1 MRNEC
6 IDIRSFETITAKQLL
21 ADFSLLAHGK
31 LKDLLPI
38 LMNVVHFLVD
48 RLVGRGME
56 TAPGRHVEEASAGA
70 IDFMDEIDQAHRL
83 VFRGLENG
91 GSGPAPQEH
100 APTSGG
106 LAHNP
111 KHNLT
116 PPPHPPPTHPSA
128 SQPH

>member
-21 ADFSLLAHGK
+21 ADFGLLAHGK

-83 VFRGLENG
+83 VFRGLENA
-91 GSGPAPQEH
+91 GSDPR
-100 APTSGG
+100 S
-106 LAHNP
+106 
-111 KHNLT
+111 KD
-116 PPPHPPPTHPSA
+116 HPGMSVRLVTDR
-128 SQPH
+128 